1 VVVVTDAVVVVEAGV
16 DVTKNASLALA
27 GRPAKI
33 KLLQKK
39 KKPMQFECSND

>member
-1 VVVVTDAVVVVEAGV
+1 MNDAVVVEADV

-33 KLLQKK
+33 TLLQKKK
-39 KKPMQFECSND
+39 KKPMQFERSDD